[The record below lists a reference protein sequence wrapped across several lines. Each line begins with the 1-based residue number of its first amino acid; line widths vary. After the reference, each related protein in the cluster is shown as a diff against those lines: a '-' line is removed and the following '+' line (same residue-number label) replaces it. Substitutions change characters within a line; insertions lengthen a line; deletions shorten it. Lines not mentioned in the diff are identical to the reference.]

1 MRMFVTMM
9 LCVCVLGAVVV
20 PATAADPLT
29 EQRRAQNKLLAL
41 RAARAD
47 AIRKLAERIKGLHI
61 TSTTSVKDFVTEND
75 RIEAGMVAF
84 LSGMREVGK
93 PRYMEDL
100 TCELTMEV
108 TLKTVITTLK
118 QLHRAHYRGTRVKIN
133 DFEKMTVTN
142 KFTVIRETGSGAP
155 REDEPPLVVPGPGES
170 RASFTNVVPKIKAHW
185 LKHCTGRG
193 RLMAE
198 RAARMDGMRKLG
210 ERIKGVHITSETTVQ
225 DFVARSDQIN
235 VAMATFLKGARE
247 IGTRYHDDELIVE
260 VEMQVKLR
268 TLYASLKSWGQ
279 AHYRGDRTTLRSLEK
294 LSVRAEDKIIREI
307 GMGVPP
313 ARYLRQPVS
322 RAAMVEMRM
331 APKAPPWISQTV
343 KATGDGAID
352 AANPNQASAK
362 LMAFRAAE
370 MDARRKLAEQIE
382 GLMIT
387 SQTSVKD
394 FVADNDQIRAEML
407 AFQQGAHV
415 LEGSKRVNP
424 DKTVQVDVEI
434 ELTPLWRRIVRIR
447 KTTVTVNR

>member
-1 MRMFVTMM
+1 
-9 LCVCVLGAVVV
+9 
-20 PATAADPLT
+20 
-29 EQRRAQNKLLAL
+29 
-41 RAARAD
+41 
-47 AIRKLAERIKGLHI
+47 
-61 TSTTSVKDFVTEND
+61 
-75 RIEAGMVAF
+75 MVAF

-118 QLHRAHYRGTRVKIN
+118 QLHQAHYRGSRVKIN

-155 REDEPPLVVPGPGES
+155 REDEPPMVVPGPGEE
-170 RASFTNVVPKIKAHW
+170 RATFTNVVPKIKAHW
-185 LKHCTGRG
+185 MKHCTGRG

-198 RAARMDGMRKLG
+198 RAARMDGMRKLA

-225 DFVARSDQIN
+225 DFVAESDQVN
-235 VAMATFLKGARE
+235 VGMSTFLRGARE
-247 IGTRYHDDELIVE
+247 IGRRYHDDELIVE

-279 AHYRGDRTTLRSLEK
+279 AHYKGSRATLRSIEK
-294 LSVRAEDKIIREI
+294 LTVRAEDKIIREI

-313 ARYLRQPVS
+313 VRYLRQPLPKP
-322 RAAMVEMRM
+322 AMVEMQL
-331 APKAPPWISQTV
+331 APKTPPWISRTM

-352 AANPNQASAK
+352 PDNPNQASAK

-387 SQTSVKD
+387 SETSVKD
-394 FVADNDQIRAEML
+394 FVANNDTIRTEML

-415 LEGSKRVNP
+415 LEGTKRVNP

-447 KTTVTVNR
+447 KTTVTVERR